1 MKAIQHLF
9 IAIAL
14 TALIMFPGFTR
25 SAESRSESGNTRAS
39 VESVRLIDGER
50 TYMKVLI
57 LDEWYIFIFEGG
69 ELIDVVPD

>member
-25 SAESRSESGNTRAS
+25 SAEIKSVSGNTRAS
-39 VESVRLIDGER
+39 VESVRQIDGDR
-50 TYMKVLI
+50 YYMKVLVI
-57 LDEWYIFIFEGG
+57 DKWFIFIFEGG
-69 ELIDVVPD
+69 ELVDIVPE